1 MCLVLLRL
9 EQVFCPLP
17 VGRRMVTFHF
27 PHFIPLPLAL
37 NDTGLIGGL
46 IIARLMWGETA
57 VWLGCWNWA
66 FVENGF
72 LLTPLPHIINARKKR
87 PTGEWVTLTV
97 VAGQFL
103 TCLQV
108 PRGNANKSDHTWLL
122 ANESLNF
129 FNKVFKT
136 LVLTQIFCCNIK
148 TARPQVS
155 LFRETVCLWHL
166 NKGVYLRDGSLSST
180 RFYRKFTVPHFS
192 SNLPEYLVCFPL
204 PLTCW
209 VCLLVTIPN
218 SILCV
223 TSSCAL

>member
-1 MCLVLLRL
+1 
-9 EQVFCPLP
+9 
-17 VGRRMVTFHF
+17 
-27 PHFIPLPLAL
+27 
-37 NDTGLIGGL
+37 
-46 IIARLMWGETA
+46 MWGETA

-66 FVENGF
+66 FVGNGF

-180 RFYRKFTVPHFS
+180 RFYRKLTVPHFS

-218 SILCV
+218 SILFLCNLQLCFV
-223 TSSCAL
+223 KGPRHCWISTETQTREKLSSRRHLNGSWRHLNGIDWKK